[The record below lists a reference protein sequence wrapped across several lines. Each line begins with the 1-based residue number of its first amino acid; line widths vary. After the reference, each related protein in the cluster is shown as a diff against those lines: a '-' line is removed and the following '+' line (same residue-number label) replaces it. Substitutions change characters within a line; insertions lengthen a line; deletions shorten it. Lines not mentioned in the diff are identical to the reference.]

1 MNIQFVAKKL
11 SIIALTMLIAP
22 PACSMEYKLKRR
34 IRYAIFSIANLHFKD
49 AFILDDSFV
58 DAPSFGLT
66 PLHNAALAGNAAEV
80 ARLVQS
86 GADLEA
92 IAITHYQDW
101 TPLHC
106 AACAGSSACVEILV
120 KAGANLEARD
130 AAGYTP
136 VLVAVMFGH
145 IDTVKI
151 LARAGANLAA
161 KIGLNRTIIN
171 VGILAGIS
179 LDEEEIIEYLQ
190 RVEHWT
196 KNFMGAIDRHDRYMA
211 RRAINDGAIIVQQD
225 QNGDS
230 PLNKL
235 VGPYEPEKPTTSDEI
250 AKLIVHT
257 IGRQVKN
264 LRNHAGQTPLHL
276 ATGHGNKR
284 LMRLFIGNGADVNAQ
299 DNEGNTPLHYAFDP
313 RTVELL
319 LQNHADITIENH
331 QGEVSISALVL
342 QSSHWLPLLENK

>member
-1 MNIQFVAKKL
+1 MNIPFATKKL
-11 SIIALTMLIAP
+11 SIIALAILITH
-22 PACSMEYKLKRR
+22 PACSMEYKIKRR

-66 PLHNAALAGNAAEV
+66 PLHNAALAGNVAEV

-92 IAITHYQDW
+92 LAVTHYQRW
-101 TPLHC
+101 TPLQC

-120 KAGANLEARD
+120 KAGAQLEVRD

-145 IDTVKI
+145 IDTVKS

-161 KIGLNRTIIN
+161 EIGIRRTIVN

-196 KNFMGAIDRHDRYMA
+196 KNFMGAIDRHDIYMA

-235 VGPYEPEKPTTSDEI
+235 VGPCDSEKPTAYDEI

-257 IGRQVKN
+257 IGCQTRN
-264 LRNHAGQTPLHL
+264 LRNHKGQTPLHL
-276 ATGHGNKR
+276 A
-284 LMRLFIGNGADVNAQ
+284 
-299 DNEGNTPLHYAFDP
+299 
-313 RTVELL
+313 
-319 LQNHADITIENH
+319 
-331 QGEVSISALVL
+331 
-342 QSSHWLPLLENK
+342 